1 MSEATPPRG
10 SNRVTLPK
18 SSRAGRE
25 GYSLIIVGKHGHNWI
40 KDKIIGSTAAKICE
54 IARRPVLMVP
64 LQEE

>member
-1 MSEATPPRG
+1 
-10 SNRVTLPK
+10 VTLPK

-64 LQEE
+64 LRED